1 MTDIA
6 IRAENLGKQFH
17 IGALKKN
24 RNLREALVDG
34 FKAPFRRAANL
45 LRGQATGAA
54 DFDETIWALKDVSF
68 EIRRGETVGII
79 GGNGA
84 GKSTLLKIIS
94 RITEPTEGFA
104 DIHGRMGSLLEVG
117 TGFHPELTGR
127 DNIYLNGA
135 ILGMKKADIKR
146 KFDEI
151 VSFSGVKKFID
162 TPVKHYSSGMYL
174 RLAFAVAAHMDPE
187 ILVVDE
193 VLAVGDMAFQK
204 KCLGKMKTVA
214 SEGRTILFVS
224 HNMAAMTQLCD
235 RCIWLADGQVEKI
248 GQTTEVVSAYL
259 SAGMHEQAMWV
270 NDKPASS
277 GAEVHLNSVRLVDQ
291 EGQSIAITDFDQL
304 FQIEV
309 SYDVLIAERDLSLTC
324 QILDSQGNIVFETI
338 DTDMPEWKGV
348 VREPGRYIGRVTVD
362 APLLK
367 PGRYYVTVASF
378 IEYIK
383 VIACEE
389 GAITFDVSEVGYRLN
404 PNRYGV
410 IYPVLKWETERIAG
424 SASPGIRGVQPI
436 LERVADVP

>member
-1 MTDIA
+1 MPDIA
-6 IRAENLGKQFH
+6 IRAEHLSKQFH
-17 IGALKKN
+17 IGGRKKN
-24 RNLREALVDG
+24 RNFREALVDR
-34 FKAPFRRAANL
+34 FKAPFRRGANL
-45 LRGQATGAA
+45 FRGQGTGAA
-54 DFDETIWALKDVSF
+54 ELDETIWALKDVSF
-68 EIRRGETVGII
+68 EIRSGETVGVI

-117 TGFHPELTGR
+117 TGFHYELTGR
-127 DNIYLNGA
+127 ENIYLNGA
-135 ILGMKKADIKR
+135 ILGMKKTDIKR

-151 VSFSGVKKFID
+151 VSFSGVVKFID

-187 ILVVDE
+187 ILLVDE

-204 KCLGKMKTVA
+204 KCLGKMRTVA

-224 HNMAAMTQLCD
+224 HNMAAMTQLCE
-235 RCIWLADGQVEKI
+235 RCIWLADGQVKQI
-248 GQTTEVVSAYL
+248 GKTTEVVSAYL

-270 NDKPASS
+270 NDKPASP
-277 GAEVHLNSVRLVDQ
+277 GDEVHLNSVRLVGQ

-309 SYDVLIAERDLSLTC
+309 SYDVLIAERDLSLTFH
-324 QILDSQGNIVFETI
+324 IIDSQGNIVFETI
-338 DTDMPEWKGV
+338 DTDRPEWKGL
-348 VREPGRYIGRVTVD
+348 VREPGCYISRVTVD

-367 PGRYYVTVASF
+367 PGRYYVTVVSF
-378 IEYIK
+378 IDNIK
-383 VIACEE
+383 IIECEE

-404 PNRYGV
+404 PNRYGI
-410 IYPVLKWETERIAG
+410 IYPVLKWETERIADL
-424 SASPGIRGVQPI
+424 ASLGI
-436 LERVADVP
+436 